1 MKKLGL
7 KIKNL
12 NYQKYYADKPDG
24 KEVFEKYWSQRNK
37 NNFYGKIL
45 SSFVKRFGEE
55 IIKKE
60 VNMSSF
66 FKTPIEFLPEMLDK
80 VAEQLTDEALNSLKL
95 TNVTKNILASQ
106 SSPNHIP
113 QVGDIPQV
121 ITVIN
126 ESTVKKGKEEWLL
139 GADIDSY
146 LL

>member
-1 MKKLGL
+1 MKKLG
-7 KIKNL
+7 KEIKNL
-12 NYQKYYADKPDG
+12 NYQKYWVNKPDG
-24 KEVFEKYWSQRNK
+24 ERKFEKYWSQRNQ

-66 FKTPIEFLPEMLDK
+66 FKAPIEYLPDMLDE
-80 VAEQLTDEALNSLKL
+80 VAEHLTDEALKSLNL
-95 TNVTKNILASQ
+95 TNVQKNILASQ

-126 ESTVKKGKEEWLL
+126 ESTVKKEKEEWLL
-139 GADIDSY
+139 GTDIDSY

>member
-1 MKKLGL
+1 VKNLGL

-12 NYQKYYADKPDG
+12 NYQKYWVNQPDG
-24 KEVFEKYWSQRNK
+24 QRKFEKYWSQRNQ

-66 FKTPIEFLPEMLDK
+66 FKAPIEYLPDMLDE
-80 VAEQLTDEALNSLKL
+80 VAEHLTDKALKSLNL
-95 TNVTKNILASQ
+95 TNVPLASQ
-106 SSPNHIP
+106 SSPNHISP
-113 QVGDIPQV
+113 VDDIPQV

-126 ESTVKKGKEEWLL
+126 ESTVKKEKEEWLSDT
-139 GADIDSY
+139 DIDSY
-146 LL
+146 LS